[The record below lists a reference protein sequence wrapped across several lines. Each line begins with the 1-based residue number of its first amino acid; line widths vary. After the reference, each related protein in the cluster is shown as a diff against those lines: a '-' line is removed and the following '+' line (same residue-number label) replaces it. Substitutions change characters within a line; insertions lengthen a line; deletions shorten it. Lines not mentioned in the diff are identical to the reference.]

1 MPEDKER
8 DMEGTITRESMAAR
22 LQRYLPGRGFLPV
35 NLHAEGMILYYHAD
49 GDTAVLTWVIE
60 DSALAGLDADRYKS
74 QYETIRSMF
83 ASKGYTTVHSLTLF
97 LTSDIGKAR
106 GIGADTAFWI
116 VDESYGR
123 LIIYENQPEEY
134 MGLRGMIEQNLH
146 FGADIRNEDGM
157 QKTGIRV
164 EKAAAKPTT
173 PRRGLYR
180 YESLSD
186 HAGSRTRKL
195 AYLFTVVLM
204 VANCV
209 VYLFQLR
216 YNVGMVEA
224 GANYWIRIK
233 EDAQYYRLFTS
244 MFLHGSLDHI
254 VGNMMT
260 LFFVGMILEERVGHW
275 RYLVIYIASGI
286 LASVTSCFYHMKI
299 GEYVYSIGAS
309 GAIFGILGAQVFM
322 TVATRDRRDSS
333 VLVRIGIF
341 GAYML
346 YQAFRSGDNIDN
358 AAHLG
363 GFVAGTLIAFLF
375 WECEKLNVWRRRR
388 ARM

>member
-8 DMEGTITRESMAAR
+8 DMEGTITREAMAAR

-97 LTSDIGKAR
+97 LTSDISKAR
-106 GIGADTAFWI
+106 GTGADTAFWI

-164 EKAAAKPTT
+164 EQAVSKPAAPKRAV
-173 PRRGLYR
+173 YR
-180 YESLSD
+180 YESLSGRD
-186 HAGSRTRKL
+186 VSRNKKL
-195 AYLFTVVLM
+195 AYLITVLLM
-204 VANCV
+204 AANCI

-216 YNVGMVEA
+216 YNEEMVGA
-224 GANYWIRIK
+224 GANYWVRIK
-233 EDAQYYRLFTS
+233 EDSQYYRLFTS

-254 VGNMMT
+254 VGNMMS
-260 LFFVGMILEERVGHW
+260 LFFVGMILEEQLGHW
-275 RYLVIYIASGI
+275 RYLAIYLVSGI

-299 GEYVYSIGAS
+299 GEHAASIGAS
-309 GAIFGILGAQVFM
+309 GAIFGILGAQVFL
-322 TVATRDRRDSS
+322 TVANRDRRDSS

-346 YQAFRSGDNIDN
+346 YQAFRSGDTIDN

-363 GFVAGTLIAFLF
+363 GFVAGSLLGFLF
-375 WECEKLNVWRRRR
+375 WELQKAGVKRRRR